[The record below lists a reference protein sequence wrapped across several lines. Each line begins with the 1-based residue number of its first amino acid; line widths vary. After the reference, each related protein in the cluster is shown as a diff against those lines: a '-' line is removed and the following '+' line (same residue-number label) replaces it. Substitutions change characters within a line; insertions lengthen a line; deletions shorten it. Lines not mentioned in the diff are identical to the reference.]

1 MRVWTPLSGGATQA
15 ISLRHEGNAGSKAGM
30 AALKGRSTVHKV
42 TLFDSC
48 CTVTGPSRCESFL
61 FNPTIADEGTGFGQQ
76 EGEK

>member
-1 MRVWTPLSGGATQA
+1 MVTVQPAPLK
-15 ISLRHEGNAGSKAGM
+15 NAGMKAGM

-61 FNPTIADEGTGFGQQ
+61 FNSTIADECAEFGEQK
-76 EGEK
+76 EGK